1 MQRGAVRASQGKPN
15 VRVCQADMQ
24 TRHAS
29 DIKRP
34 GCCTLIVRIFI
45 SLGKSLLAMGENLVG
60 EHHYHLHFY
69 HLRSKFMAI
78 DRCCVA
84 QRRHPFSLAHYAN
97 HPPAGRRPN
106 IMIAAYDFREEGTLC
121 SRDISTCQFPSY
133 HRTFTPTRAFYRRR
147 SLRCW
152 IQNWLLE
159 TRRLHV
165 WSICL

>member
-34 GCCTLIVRIFI
+34 GGCTPIVRIFI
-45 SLGKSLLAMGENLVG
+45 SLGRLLSAMGENVVG
-60 EHHYHLHFY
+60 EHLYHLHFY
-69 HLRSKFMAI
+69 HFCSKFMAI

-106 IMIAAYDFREEGTLC
+106 IMIAAYDFREEGTFC
-121 SRDISTCQFPSY
+121 SRDTSPCHFQSY
-133 HRTFTPTRAFYRRR
+133 HHPPTRASYGRR
-147 SLRCW
+147 SPRCW

-159 TRRLHV
+159 TKRLHG